1 LEILGLEARVS
12 LGLSALVL
20 GVPGLP
26 DSHAWCAVAFQTIS
40 TGVGPDSSPNFSWW
54 TSRGR

>member
-1 LEILGLEARVS
+1 
-12 LGLSALVL
+12 LSALVL

-40 TGVGPDSSPNFSWW
+40 PGVGPDSSPNFSWW